1 MKANSCFVLMRM
13 HTMLFCRS
21 DISTTSDGLILHA
34 LWHVNWKDI
43 LYKHIL
49 SVRRNIPDWKIST
62 KAAAAAEEEECSEFT
77 SVPSR
82 TSSGMVE
89 AISIKPDSPELDV
102 NFDGHDFGFFGDVG
116 AKHFYRP
123 TSMYLLHNSMKTLYC
138 LLDLLLAASR
148 RCHYKHYIST
158 NPSNRPSDAAILN
171 SYCPTLSNSSST
183 ASHRFCYPSTA
194 IHSSLL
200 HAGNFE
206 EPSMNAISEENIMPW
221 DM

>member
-1 MKANSCFVLMRM
+1 MSQIAEESSKGIIQRAIAKASYPVAFRKGRGCRDLDGDAGSQNGVSAGQTLNSRSNAKAALLAAMEV
-13 HTMLFCRS
+13 HTCLTQLENECNKS
-21 DISTTSDGLILHA
+21 
-34 LWHVNWKDI
+34 
-43 LYKHIL
+43 YKEN
-49 SVRRNIPDWKIST
+49 SSNIPDWKIST

-123 TSMYLLHNSMKTLYC
+123 TS
-138 LLDLLLAASR
+138 
-148 RCHYKHYIST
+148 
-158 NPSNRPSDAAILN
+158 
-171 SYCPTLSNSSST
+171 
-183 ASHRFCYPSTA
+183 
-194 IHSSLL
+194 
-200 HAGNFE
+200 NFE